1 MKRFA
6 SNLTRAF
13 LSILLSKI
21 FHKVKVVRFEGGLGS
36 QLLSYFEYQLSLK
49 DSTKSTYADCDYFTK
64 FENPSQRWNWELSR
78 YGIEISD
85 LIDYSRHSAL
95 LKYRRPTLTSWAS
108 ETSWRHI
115 RSECNMIFQIDNSKF
130 SEELHKHGLIGD
142 YGVVHVRRGD
152 YLQVA
157 SKIISFE
164 MYLSLINKVR
174 RIIPNN
180 LVVIS
185 DSRVPDEF
193 IIELQNL
200 CHGKVVVLDD
210 PNINPGLLH
219 DIMRKS
225 KLLIAGNST
234 FSFTA
239 GLMADDDC
247 TVVVPMDFYN
257 REDLEPLN
265 RNYRNS
271 GQFFIQDI

>member
-6 SNLTRAF
+6 SNLARAF
-13 LSILLSKI
+13 LSLVISKS
-21 FHKVKVVRFEGGLGS
+21 FHKVNVVRFEGGLGS
-36 QLLSYFEYQLSLK
+36 QLLSYFEYHLSLK

-64 FENPSQRWNWELSR
+64 FESSSHRWNWELSR

-85 LIDYSRHSAL
+85 LFDYSHHSAL
-95 LKYRRPTLTSWAS
+95 LKYRRPILTSWAT

-115 RSECNMIFQIDNSKF
+115 RAEFNIIFQIDNSKV
-130 SEELHKHGLIGD
+130 SEELHKHGLLGD
-142 YGVVHVRRGD
+142 YGVIHARRGD

-164 MYLSLINKVR
+164 MYLSLLNKVR
-174 RIIPNN
+174 RLIPDN
-180 LVVIS
+180 LVIIS
-185 DSRVPDEF
+185 DSRVPEEF
-193 IIELQNL
+193 IIKLQNL

-210 PNINPGLLH
+210 PKINPGLLH

-225 KLLIAGNST
+225 KLLITGNST

-239 GLMADDDC
+239 GLLADVDC